1 MGILAASLI
10 LTVSLTGLGLLAM
23 LSMSYQIT
31 QTHLVISILGLPLR
45 RIKLS
50 TIVSVSKRRRYRAE
64 LWLSTWQVSHRKL
77 VIRRDRGWFRE
88 MVITPKYRYVF
99 RKALETAV
107 SQSKLNVTEPS

>member
-31 QTHLVISILGLPLR
+31 QAHLVISILGLPLR

-88 MVITPKYRYVF
+88 LVITPKYRYVF

-107 SQSKLNVTEPS
+107 AQSKFNVTSA